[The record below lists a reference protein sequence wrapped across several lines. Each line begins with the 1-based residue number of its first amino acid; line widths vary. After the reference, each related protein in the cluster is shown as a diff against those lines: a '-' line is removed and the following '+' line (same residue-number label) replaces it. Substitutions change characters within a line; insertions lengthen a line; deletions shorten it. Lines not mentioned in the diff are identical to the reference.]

1 MLDMVAEGLNYLQSQ
16 SSVSLVSLF
25 WFTLVFE
32 LPRYTFAFITAAF
45 FMERPL
51 TSPSNRGNG
60 RVSVIIAG
68 HNEEYSIERC
78 VRSLREQSQP
88 PDEIIVVSD
97 GSTDGMPAMLRSL
110 KHRGLIDQAHC
121 TLLRAGKPA
130 ATNLAELHST
140 GDIIVNVDCDC
151 SFDRHALRN
160 IVEPFVDPKTGAVSG
175 NLIVRSPT
183 QSVMTSFQS
192 IEYLI
197 SISLGKQAAQ
207 LFNQVVCVS
216 GGFGAFR
223 RTALESVGGFDVGG
237 GEDLDV
243 TLRLRNAGWRIQF
256 AADAAGYTDVPVTLM
271 DFTRQ
276 RLRWERDAVRLRYRK
291 HLAVISPFSARF
303 DLLELVHQI
312 EFIVFN
318 LFAAAAFP
326 FYLLWLFAIY
336 GSLAPV
342 ILLAAQAGLLI
353 LDLLTFLLAAWA
365 APKVKS
371 LQLLPY
377 VVGYSVFNGIF
388 MRFFRL
394 TAYVQEWVFNASSR
408 DTYSPAKVQLLRRW

>member
-1 MLDMVAEGLNYLQSQ
+1 MFPIVADGLNYLLSQ
-16 SSVSLVSLF
+16 SETSLLSLF
-25 WFTLVFE
+25 WFVLVFE
-32 LPRYTFAFITAAF
+32 LPRYTFAFVTAAF
-45 FMERPL
+45 FMERRQG
-51 TSPSNRGNG
+51 SPAIPGIG

-68 HNEEYSIERC
+68 HNEEHSIERC
-78 VRSLREQSQP
+78 VRSLREQSRP

-97 GSTDGMPAMLRSL
+97 GSTDAMPAKLRSL
-110 KHRGLIDQAHC
+110 KRRGLIDQVHC
-121 TLLRAGKPA
+121 TLLRAGKSA

-151 SFDRHALRN
+151 SFDRYAFRH
-160 IVEPFVDPKTGAVSG
+160 IVEPFADPKTGAVSG
-175 NLIVRSPT
+175 NLLVRNPT

-223 RTALESVGGFDVGG
+223 RTALASVGGFDVGG

-291 HLAVISPFSARF
+291 HLAVIGPFSSRF
-303 DLLELVHQI
+303 DPLELVHQI

-318 LFAAAAFP
+318 LIAAAAFP
-326 FYLLWLFAIY
+326 FYLLWLFSIY

-342 ILLAAQAGLLI
+342 ILFAAQSGLI
-353 LDLLTFLLAAWA
+353 VLDLLTFALAAWA
-365 APKVKS
+365 SPKVKS
-371 LQLLPY
+371 LRLLPF

-394 TAYVQEWVFNASSR
+394 TAYVQEWVFNASSG
-408 DTYSPAKVQLLRRW
+408 DTYNPTKVQLLRRW